1 MLRQENIMNRAL
13 HGPEVSIGSS
23 SLPASSS
30 SSAEESIGS
39 SSLPASSS
47 SSAEESIRSSSS
59 SVEAQMHPLS
69 SEHHLQKILEM
80 SSNNPCGLLVERQR
94 ESWKNELF
102 LM

>member
-1 MLRQENIMNRAL
+1 MNRAL
-13 HGPEVSIGSS
+13 HGPEVSISSS

-59 SVEAQMHPLS
+59 SSVEAQMHPLT

-80 SSNNPCGLLVERQR
+80 SNNNPCGLLVERQR